1 MIDLI
6 KFVSYSLITEAKYS
20 IISESREGI
29 QHPRPPVSKL
39 KNKNPL
45 ISIKGFF

>member
-20 IISESREGI
+20 IISESREGTLN
-29 QHPRPPVSKL
+29 PCPPVSKGE
-39 KNKNPL
+39 KQ
-45 ISIKGFF
+45 